1 MRGIHA
7 VEYVVTKNAG
17 NAAGGVRFHNEIGS
31 EYSKQIN
38 FDFCHKFHME
48 AVSLF
53 INDMDGIA
61 YASNNEINWNGNGQS
76 TPRGLIEGIA
86 NYVRLKAGYLK
97 TSNKLQGDDAEN
109 RQ

>member
-61 YASNNEINWNGNGQS
+61 YASNNEINVS
-76 TPRGLIEGIA
+76 AR
-86 NYVRLKAGYLK
+86 VFKC
-97 TSNKLQGDDAEN
+97 
-109 RQ
+109 